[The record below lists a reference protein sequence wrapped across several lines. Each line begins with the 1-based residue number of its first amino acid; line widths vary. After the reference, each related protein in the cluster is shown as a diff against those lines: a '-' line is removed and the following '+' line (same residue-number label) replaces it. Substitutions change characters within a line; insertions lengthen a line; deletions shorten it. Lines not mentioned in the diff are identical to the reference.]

1 MRITKGQL
9 VIDVKETS
17 EGYLASVNKKY
28 ICGCTG
34 FPYPTVMEA
43 IESAL
48 VYFEMCSEIE
58 YAY

>member
-9 VIDVKETS
+9 IITVNETS
-17 EGYLASVNKKY
+17 DGYLASVNKRH

-34 FPYPTVMEA
+34 FPYPTIVEA

-48 VYFEMCSEIE
+48 MYFEMCFQVE
-58 YAY
+58 YDC